1 MSSRTELPL
10 MPSRAAGTLAALP
23 WLVLALVALA
33 LGLTQTAVLLVLLPL
48 TLAGAAVAFRRQG
61 LLLGRKAVHTLSLRQ
76 GQLWAED
83 GSQPPVAVTVSPESR
98 ISARLAL
105 LKLTPLTSRSGSK
118 TLLLLDLGPHC
129 RNVPREPFRH
139 LRTWL
144 RLG

>member
-1 MSSRTELPL
+1 

-23 WLVLALVALA
+23 WLVLSLGALA
-33 LGLTQTAVLLVLLPL
+33 LGLTQTTVLLVVLPL
-48 TLAGAAVAFRRQG
+48 TLAGAAMAFRRQG
-61 LLLGRKAVHTLSLRQ
+61 LLLGPKAVHTLSLRQ

-139 LRTWL
+139 LRAWL